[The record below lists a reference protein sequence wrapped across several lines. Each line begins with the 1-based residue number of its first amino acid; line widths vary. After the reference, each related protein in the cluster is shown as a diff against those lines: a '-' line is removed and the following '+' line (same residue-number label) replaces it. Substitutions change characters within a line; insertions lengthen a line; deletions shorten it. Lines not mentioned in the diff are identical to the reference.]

1 MGMTS
6 KLHGRFASLTAATL
20 LLAVAAAGCS
30 KESDSN
36 QATAQSVASPAV
48 AAGDVAR
55 GKQLFASAKCTSCHG
70 ANGVEG
76 GVGPSLKGEKA
87 RKNYV
92 QTIAQVRDPQPP
104 MPKLYPDPLNDKD
117 VQDIAAYVQTL

>member
-6 KLHGRFASLTAATL
+6 ILHGRFASLTAATL
-20 LLAVAAAGCS
+20 LLALAAAGCA
-30 KESDSN
+30 KESDRS
-36 QATAQSVASPAV
+36 QGAQSVASPAV
-48 AAGDVAR
+48 VAGDAAR

-70 ANGVEG
+70 ANGIEG
-76 GVGPSLKGEKA
+76 GVGPTLKGEKA
-87 RKNYV
+87 RKDYV
-92 QTIAQVRDPQPP
+92 QTIAQIRDPQPP

>member
-1 MGMTS
+1 MTPI
-6 KLHGRFASLTAATL
+6 LPGRFAYLTAAAL
-20 LLAVAAAGCS
+20 VLALAAAGCS
-30 KESDSN
+30 KDSDQSS
-36 QATAQSVASPAV
+36 QTTAQSVTSPAV
-48 AAGDVAR
+48 TAGDAAR
-55 GKQLFASAKCTSCHG
+55 GKRLFASAKCTSCHG

-76 GVGPSLKGEKA
+76 GVGPTLKGEKA

-92 QTIAQVRDPQPP
+92 QTIAQIRDPQPP

>member
-6 KLHGRFASLTAATL
+6 ILARPFASLTAATL
-20 LLAVAAAGCS
+20 LLAFAAAGCS
-30 KESDSN
+30 KGSDQS
-36 QATAQSVASPAV
+36 ASAQSAASPA
-48 AAGDVAR
+48 AAGDVKR
-55 GKQLFASAKCTSCHG
+55 GRQLFASAKCTSCHG
-70 ANGVEG
+70 TNGVEG

-92 QTIAQVRDPQPP
+92 ETIAQIRDPQPP
-104 MPKLYPDPLNDKD
+104 MPKLWPDPLSDKD

>member
-1 MGMTS
+1 MTS
-6 KLHGRFASLTAATL
+6 ILHGRFSSLTAAML
-20 LLAVAAAGCS
+20 LLVLAAAGCA
-30 KESDSN
+30 KGSDSSN
-36 QATAQSVASPAV
+36 QSAAQSVASPAV
-48 AAGDVAR
+48 AAGDVGR

-104 MPKLYPDPLNDKD
+104 MPKLYPEPLNDKD